1 MLSRAPERVPPV
13 PGRLFIRPPAKE
25 ADIDSAMSSA
35 FEHVQ
40 GRAATVRHMEGWPH
54 ECDRRPDTLLREFNC
69 LADAAKGGLAVDP
82 RDDVITRTRRVG
94 ACVDERYREE
104 SVRSIGT
111 LCVQNGP
118 RRRVRDLEECRLTRE
133 FSCADYAA
141 RR

>member
-1 MLSRAPERVPPV
+1 MLSRAPECVLPV
-13 PGRLFIRPPAKE
+13 PGRLVIRPPAKE

-82 RDDVITRTRRVG
+82 RNDVITRARRVR
-94 ACVDERYREE
+94 ACVDERHREE

-111 LCVQNGP
+111 LCVQNG
-118 RRRVRDLEECRLTRE
+118 R
-133 FSCADYAA
+133 
-141 RR
+141 